1 MNILLHVLGISI
13 IVMGVGMSDTILKV
27 KNLTKYFPIMG
38 GIIRH
43 KIGEVKAVNN
53 ISFNLKKGDTI
64 GIVGESGCGKTTV
77 ARLILNL
84 IEPTSGEIIFRNKN
98 ILSFSKIEMRKI
110 RRKMQMVF
118 QDPYSAFDP
127 RFTIFESL
135 SEIFTIQKV
144 NDVNI
149 KDEVYRLL
157 KIVGLRPEHSDYY
170 PYELS
175 GGQKQRVVIAR
186 AIALNPEL
194 IILDEPTSALDVS
207 VQSQILNLLQD
218 IQHKFNLTY
227 LFISHDLSVVNYF
240 CNKIMVMYLGKIVER
255 ASCEDL
261 FQQPL
266 HPYTKALIS
275 SIFIPDPD
283 KRLTIVPLEG
293 DVPSPINLPS
303 GCVFHTR
310 CKFSSK
316 ICREKEPEITE
327 VTTSHYV
334 ACHHFKKIRET
345 VKM

>member
-1 MNILLHVLGISI
+1 
-13 IVMGVGMSDTILKV
+13 MSDTILKV
-27 KNLTKYFPIMG
+27 KNLTKFFPIMG
-38 GIIRH
+38 GVIRH

-53 ISFNLKKGDTI
+53 VSFNLKKGDTI
-64 GIVGESGCGKTTV
+64 GIVGESGCGKSTV

-84 IEPTSGEIIFRNKN
+84 IEPTGGEVIFQGQN
-98 ILSFSKIEMRKI
+98 IFSFSRGEMRKI
-110 RRKMQMVF
+110 SKKMQMIF

-127 RFTIFESL
+127 RFTAFESL
-135 SEIFTIQKV
+135 SEIFVIQKV
-144 NDVNI
+144 ENVNI
-149 KDEVYRLL
+149 KEEVFRLL
-157 KIVGLRPEHSDYY
+157 KIVGLKPEHSDYY

-175 GGQKQRVVIAR
+175 GGQKQRIVIAR

-218 IQHKFNLTY
+218 IQHKFDLTY

-240 CNKIMVMYLGKIVER
+240 CDKVMVMYLGKIVEK
-255 ASCEDL
+255 ASREDL
-261 FQQPL
+261 FQKPL

-310 CKFSSK
+310 CKFASK
-316 ICREKEPEITE
+316 ICCEEEPELAYATQG
-327 VTTSHYV
+327 HYV
-334 ACHHFKKIRET
+334 ACHHFKKIQE
-345 VKM
+345 KQN

>member
-1 MNILLHVLGISI
+1 
-13 IVMGVGMSDTILKV
+13 MSDTILEV
-27 KNLTKYFPIMG
+27 KNLTKFFPIIG

-53 ISFNLKKGDTI
+53 VSFNLKKGDAV

-84 IEPTSGEIIFRNKN
+84 IEPTGGEVIFQGQN
-98 ILSFSKIEMRKI
+98 IFSFSRGEMRKI
-110 RRKMQMVF
+110 RKKMQMVF

-127 RFTIFESL
+127 RFTTFESL
-135 SEIFTIQKV
+135 SEIFVIQKME
-144 NDVNI
+144 NINI
-149 KDEVYRLL
+149 KEEVFRLL
-157 KIVGLRPEHSDYY
+157 KIVGLKPEHSDYY

-175 GGQKQRVVIAR
+175 GGQKQRIVIAR

-218 IQHKFNLTY
+218 MQHKFDLTY
-227 LFISHDLSVVNYF
+227 LFISHNLSVINYF
-240 CNKIMVMYLGKIVER
+240 CNKVMVMYLGKIVEE

-275 SIFIPDPD
+275 SIFVPDPD

-310 CKFSSK
+310 CKFASE
-316 ICREKEPEITE
+316 ICREKEPEAAE
-327 VTTSHYV
+327 VTTNHYV
-334 ACHHFKKIRET
+334 ACHHFIKIHE
-345 VKM
+345 KQN

>member
-1 MNILLHVLGISI
+1 
-13 IVMGVGMSDTILKV
+13 MSDTILKV
-27 KNLTKYFPIMG
+27 KNLTKFFPIMG
-38 GIIRH
+38 GVIRH

-53 ISFNLKKGDTI
+53 VSFNIKKGDII
-64 GIVGESGCGKTTV
+64 GIVGESGCGKTTI

-84 IEPTSGEIIFRNKN
+84 IKPTSGEVIFQGQN
-98 ILSFSKIEMRKI
+98 IFSFSKGEMRKI
-110 RRKMQMVF
+110 RKKMQMIF

-127 RFTIFESL
+127 RFTVFESL
-135 SEIFTIQKV
+135 SEIFVIQKV
-144 NDVNI
+144 ENVNV
-149 KDEVYRLL
+149 KEEVFRLL
-157 KIVGLRPEHSDYY
+157 KIVGLKSEHSDYY
-170 PYELS
+170 SYELS
-175 GGQKQRVVIAR
+175 GGQKQRIVIAR

-194 IILDEPTSALDVS
+194 IILDEPTSSLDVS

-227 LFISHDLSVVNYF
+227 LFISHNLSVVNYF

-275 SIFIPDPD
+275 SIFVPDPD
-283 KRLTIVPLEG
+283 KRLTIAPLEG

-310 CKFSSK
+310 CKLASK
-316 ICREKEPEITE
+316 ICREKEPKATEITLN
-327 VTTSHYV
+327 HYV
-334 ACHHFKKIRET
+334 ACYHSLKNNQE
-345 VKM
+345 

>member
-1 MNILLHVLGISI
+1 
-13 IVMGVGMSDTILKV
+13 MSDTILKV
-27 KNLTKYFPIMG
+27 KNLTKFFPIIG
-38 GIIRH
+38 GVIRH

-53 ISFNLKKGDTI
+53 VSFNLKKGDTV

-84 IEPTSGEIIFRNKN
+84 IEPTGGEVIFQGQN
-98 ILSFSKIEMRKI
+98 IFSFSRGEMRKI
-110 RRKMQMVF
+110 RKKMQMVF

-127 RFTIFESL
+127 RFTVFESL
-135 SEIFTIQKV
+135 SEIFVIQKV
-144 NDVNI
+144 ENVNI
-149 KDEVYRLL
+149 KEEIFRLL
-157 KIVGLRPEHSDYY
+157 KLVGLKPEHSDYY

-175 GGQKQRVVIAR
+175 GGQKQRIVIAR

-207 VQSQILNLLQD
+207 VQSQILNLLHN
-218 IQHKFNLTY
+218 IQHKFDLTY
-227 LFISHDLSVVNYF
+227 LFISHDLSVINYF
-240 CNKIMVMYLGKIVER
+240 CNKVMVMYLGKIVEE

-275 SIFIPDPD
+275 SIFVPDPD

-293 DVPSPINLPS
+293 DVPSPINLPP

-310 CKFSSK
+310 CKFASK
-316 ICREKEPEITE
+316 ICCEEEPELANATQG
-327 VTTSHYV
+327 HYV
-334 ACHHFKKIRET
+334 ACHHFQKIRET
-345 VKM
+345 VKT

>member
-1 MNILLHVLGISI
+1 
-13 IVMGVGMSDTILKV
+13 MSDTILKV
-27 KNLTKYFPIMG
+27 KNLTKFFPIIG
-38 GIIRH
+38 GVIRH

-64 GIVGESGCGKTTV
+64 GIVGESGCGKSTV

-84 IEPTSGEIIFRNKN
+84 IEPTGGEVIFQGQN
-98 ILSFSKIEMRKI
+98 IFSFSRGEMRKV
-110 RRKMQMVF
+110 RKKMQMVF

-127 RFTIFESL
+127 RFTVFESL
-135 SEIFTIQKV
+135 SEIFVIQKMEK
-144 NDVNI
+144 VNI
-149 KDEVYRLL
+149 KEEVFRLL
-157 KIVGLRPEHSDYY
+157 KIVGLKPEHSDYY

-207 VQSQILNLLQD
+207 VQSQILNLLHN
-218 IQHKFNLTY
+218 IQHKFDLTY
-227 LFISHDLSVVNYF
+227 LFISHDLSVINYF
-240 CNKIMVMYLGKIVER
+240 CNKVMVMYLGKIVEE

-275 SIFIPDPD
+275 SIFVPDPD
-283 KRLTIVPLEG
+283 KRLIIVPLEG
-293 DVPSPINLPS
+293 DVPSPINLPP

-310 CKFSSK
+310 CKFASE
-316 ICREKEPEITE
+316 ICREKEPEVAEIT
-327 VTTSHYV
+327 TNHYV

-345 VKM
+345 VKT

>member
-1 MNILLHVLGISI
+1 
-13 IVMGVGMSDTILKV
+13 MSDTILKV
-27 KNLTKYFPIMG
+27 KNLTKFFPIIG
-38 GIIRH
+38 GVIRH

-53 ISFNLKKGDTI
+53 ISFNLKKRDTI
-64 GIVGESGCGKTTV
+64 GIVGESGCGKSTV
-77 ARLILNL
+77 ARLILRL
-84 IEPTSGEIIFRNKN
+84 IEPTGGEVIFQGQN
-98 ILSFSKIEMRKI
+98 IFSFSKGEMRKI
-110 RRKMQMVF
+110 RKKMQMVF

-127 RFTIFESL
+127 RFTVFESL

-144 NDVNI
+144 KNINI
-149 KDEVYRLL
+149 KEEIFRLL
-157 KIVGLRPEHSDYY
+157 QLVGLKPEHSDYY

-218 IQHKFNLTY
+218 IQHKYNLTY
-227 LFISHDLSVVNYF
+227 LFISHDLSVINYF

-275 SIFIPDPD
+275 SM
-283 KRLTIVPLEG
+283 
-293 DVPSPINLPS
+293 INLPS

-310 CKFSSK
+310 CKLASK
-316 ICREKEPEITE
+316 ICREKEPKATEITLN
-327 VTTSHYV
+327 HYV
-334 ACHHFKKIRET
+334 ACHHSLKNNKE
-345 VKM
+345 

>member
-1 MNILLHVLGISI
+1 
-13 IVMGVGMSDTILKV
+13 MSATILKV
-27 KNLTKYFPIMG
+27 KNLTKFFPIIG
-38 GIIRH
+38 GVIRH

-53 ISFNLKKGDTI
+53 VSFNLKKGDTV

-84 IEPTSGEIIFRNKN
+84 IEPTGGEVMFQGQNIF
-98 ILSFSKIEMRKI
+98 SFSRGELRKI
-110 RRKMQMVF
+110 RKKMQMVF
-118 QDPYSAFDP
+118 QDPYSSFDP
-127 RFTIFESL
+127 RFTTFESL
-135 SEIFTIQKV
+135 SEIFVIQKME
-144 NDVNI
+144 NVNI
-149 KDEVYRLL
+149 KEEVFRLL
-157 KIVGLRPEHSDYY
+157 KIVGLKPEH
-170 PYELS
+170 
-175 GGQKQRVVIAR
+175 VIAR

-218 IQHKFNLTY
+218 IQHKFDLTY
-227 LFISHDLSVVNYF
+227 LFISHDLSVINYF
-240 CNKIMVMYLGKIVER
+240 CNKVMVMYLGKIVEE

-310 CKFSSK
+310 CKFASK
-316 ICREKEPEITE
+316 ICREKEPEVAEIT
-327 VTTSHYV
+327 TNHYV
-334 ACHHFKKIRET
+334 ACHHFKKIQE
-345 VKM
+345 KYN

>member
-1 MNILLHVLGISI
+1 
-13 IVMGVGMSDTILKV
+13 MSDTILKV
-27 KNLTKYFPIMG
+27 KNLTKFFPIIG
-38 GIIRH
+38 GVIRH

-53 ISFNLKKGDTI
+53 VSFNLKKGDTI

-77 ARLILNL
+77 ARLILRL
-84 IEPTSGEIIFRNKN
+84 IEPTGGEVIFQGQN
-98 ILSFSKIEMRKI
+98 IFSFSRGEMRKI
-110 RRKMQMVF
+110 RKKVQMVF

-127 RFTIFESL
+127 RFTVFESL
-135 SEIFTIQKV
+135 SEIFVIQKV
-144 NDVNI
+144 KNVNI
-149 KDEVYRLL
+149 KEEVFRLL
-157 KIVGLRPEHSDYY
+157 KIVGLKPEHSDYY

-175 GGQKQRVVIAR
+175 GGQKQRIVIAR

-218 IQHKFNLTY
+218 IQLKFNLTY
-227 LFISHDLSVVNYF
+227 LFISHNLSVVNYF

-275 SIFIPDPD
+275 SIFVPDPD

-310 CKFSSK
+310 CKFTSK
-316 ICREKEPEITE
+316 ICCEEEPELVNATQ
-327 VTTSHYV
+327 SHYV
-334 ACHHFKKIRET
+334 ACHHFQKIRET
-345 VKM
+345 VKT

>member
-1 MNILLHVLGISI
+1 
-13 IVMGVGMSDTILKV
+13 MSDTILKV
-27 KNLTKYFPIMG
+27 KNLTKFFPIIG
-38 GIIRH
+38 GVIRH

-53 ISFNLKKGDTI
+53 VSFNLKKGDTI

-84 IEPTSGEIIFRNKN
+84 IEPTGGEVIFQGQN
-98 ILSFSKIEMRKI
+98 IFSFSRGEMRKV
-110 RRKMQMVF
+110 RKKMQMVF

-127 RFTIFESL
+127 RFTVFESL
-135 SEIFTIQKV
+135 SEIFVIQKMEK
-144 NDVNI
+144 VNI
-149 KDEVYRLL
+149 KEEVFRLL
-157 KIVGLRPEHSDYY
+157 KIVGLKPEHSDYY

-207 VQSQILNLLQD
+207 VQSQILNLLHN
-218 IQHKFNLTY
+218 IQHKFDLTY
-227 LFISHDLSVVNYF
+227 LFISHDLSVINYF
-240 CNKIMVMYLGKIVER
+240 CNKVMVMYLGKIVEE

-275 SIFIPDPD
+275 SIFVPDPD
-283 KRLTIVPLEG
+283 KRLIIVPLEG
-293 DVPSPINLPS
+293 DVPSPINLPP

-310 CKFSSK
+310 CKFASE
-316 ICREKEPEITE
+316 ICREKEPEAAE
-327 VTTSHYV
+327 VMTDHYV
-334 ACHHFKKIRET
+334 ACHHFQKIRET
-345 VKM
+345 VKT

>member
-1 MNILLHVLGISI
+1 MSDNILEVN
-13 IVMGVGMSDTILKV
+13 
-27 KNLTKYFPIMG
+27 NLTKFFPIAG
-38 GIIRH
+38 GVIRH

-53 ISFNLKKGDTI
+53 VSFKLEKGDTI
-64 GIVGESGCGKTTV
+64 GIVGESGCGKSTV

-84 IEPTSGEIIFRNKN
+84 IKPTNGEVIFQNQN
-98 ILSFSKIEMRKI
+98 IFSLSKGEMQKMRK
-110 RRKMQMVF
+110 KMQMIF

-127 RFTIFESL
+127 RFTVFESL
-135 SEIFTIQKV
+135 SEIFVIQKV
-144 NDVNI
+144 ENVNI
-149 KDEVYRLL
+149 KEEVFRLL
-157 KIVGLRPEHSDYY
+157 KIVGLKPEHSDYY

-175 GGQKQRVVIAR
+175 GGQKQRIVIAR

-261 FQQPL
+261 FQQSL

-275 SIFIPDPD
+275 SIFVPDPD
-283 KRLTIVPLEG
+283 KRLTIAPLEG

-310 CKFSSK
+310 CKLASK
-316 ICREKEPEITE
+316 ICREKEPKAIEITLN
-327 VTTSHYV
+327 HYV
-334 ACHHFKKIRET
+334 ACHRPLKNNKE
-345 VKM
+345 

>member
-1 MNILLHVLGISI
+1 MSDNILEVN
-13 IVMGVGMSDTILKV
+13 
-27 KNLTKYFPIMG
+27 NLSKFFPIAG
-38 GIIRH
+38 GVIRH

-53 ISFNLKKGDTI
+53 ISFKLKKGDTT
-64 GIVGESGCGKTTV
+64 GIVGESGCGKSTV

-84 IEPTSGEIIFRNKN
+84 IKPTNGEVIFQDQN
-98 ILSFSKIEMRKI
+98 IFSLSKGEMQKMRK
-110 RRKMQMVF
+110 KMQMIF

-127 RFTIFESL
+127 RFTVFESL
-135 SEIFTIQKV
+135 SEIFVIQKV
-144 NDVNI
+144 ENVNI
-149 KDEVYRLL
+149 KEEVFRLL
-157 KIVGLRPEHSDYY
+157 KIVGLKPEHSDYY

-175 GGQKQRVVIAR
+175 GGQKQRIVIAR
-186 AIALNPEL
+186 AIALNPKL

-227 LFISHDLSVVNYF
+227 LFISHNLSVVNYF

-261 FQQPL
+261 FQQSL

-275 SIFIPDPD
+275 SIFVPDPD
-283 KRLTIVPLEG
+283 KRLTIAPLEG

-310 CKFSSK
+310 CKLVSK
-316 ICREKEPEITE
+316 ICREKEPKAIEIRLN
-327 VTTSHYV
+327 HYV
-334 ACHHFKKIRET
+334 ACHHPLKNNQE
-345 VKM
+345 